1 MTYKKRQYSLS
12 LFLYLQSMYFC
23 RIMYLHSTKYYRWG
37 LYVLV
42 LLGLL
47 LLAAAWSLLGGNM
60 DISFRELPALFNG
73 DLDTVEATIIKK
85 IRLPRVILGVAVG
98 GALSLSGTILQGVYR
113 NPLVEPYTLGIS
125 GGAALGI
132 AIAIVFGLERFLGS
146 WVLPF
151 MGFAGAMV
159 IIVLVYTLGQR
170 TQRMNTQGMLL
181 VGVMISFI
189 ASSTMML
196 LMSITTTENLQSIFF
211 WTMGSL
217 DSTNGVLINV
227 AFYTSLVGLVLSYFF
242 VQPLNALRIGEEKAR
257 HLGVNTDLSIR
268 LLFIISSLLTGVCV
282 AVVGVIGFVGL
293 IIPHLVRF
301 LVGGDFRILL
311 ITSFLGGGIFLILSD
326 ILARNII
333 APNELPIGV
342 ITGLIGGTVFVFMIN
357 KSKGRI

>member
-1 MTYKKRQYSLS
+1 MYS
-12 LFLYLQSMYFC
+12 QT
-23 RIMYLHSTKYYRWG
+23 TKYYRWS
-37 LYVLV
+37 LYVLALLV
-42 LLGLL
+42 LLI
-47 LLAAAWSLLGGNM
+47 AASLWSLLGGNM
-60 DISFRELPALFNG
+60 DISIKELPQLFNG
-73 DLDTVEATIIKK
+73 ELDNVEATIITK
-85 IRLPRVILGVAVG
+85 IRLPRVILGIAVG
-98 GALSLSGTILQGVYR
+98 GALSLSGTILQGIYR

-132 AIAIVFGLERFLGS
+132 AIAIVFGLERFLGA

-151 MGFAGAMV
+151 MGFVGAMV
-159 IIVLVYTLGQR
+159 IIFLVYTLGQR
-170 TQRMNTQGMLL
+170 SQRMNTQGMLL

-189 ASSTMML
+189 ASSVMML

-217 DSTNGVLINV
+217 DSTNDILIRI
-227 AFYTSLVGLVLSYFF
+227 AFYSSIIGLVLSYFF

-257 HLGVNTDLSIR
+257 HLGINTDVAIR

-293 IIPHLVRF
+293 IIPHVVRYW
-301 LVGGDFRILL
+301 VGGDFRILL
-311 ITSFLGGGIFLILSD
+311 ITSFLGGGVFLILSD

-357 KSKGRI
+357 KSNGKL

>member
-1 MTYKKRQYSLS
+1 MNDQSL
-12 LFLYLQSMYFC
+12 
-23 RIMYLHSTKYYRWG
+23 KYYRWS
-37 LYVLV
+37 LYIAILV
-42 LLGLL
+42 LLLM
-47 LLAAAWSLLGGNM
+47 AASAWSLFGGQM
-60 DISFRELPALFNG
+60 DISFKQLPQLFSGEL
-73 DLDTVEATIIKK
+73 DSVEATIITR
-85 IRLPRVILGVAVG
+85 IRLPRVILGIAVG

-132 AIAIVFGLERFLGS
+132 AIAIVFGLERYLGA

-151 MGFAGAMV
+151 MGFLGAMV
-159 IIVLVYTLGQR
+159 IIILVYTLGQR
-170 TQRMNTQGMLL
+170 SQRMNTQGMLL

-217 DSTNGVLINV
+217 DSTNRTLINITLV
-227 AFYTSLVGLVLSYFF
+227 TSVVGLVLSYFF
-242 VQPLNALRIGEEKAR
+242 VQALNALRIGEEKAR
-257 HLGVNTDLSIR
+257 HLGVNTDLSVR
-268 LLFIISSLLTGVCV
+268 LLFMISSLLTGVCV

-293 IIPHLVRF
+293 IIPHVVRHI
-301 LVGGDFRILL
+301 VGGDFRILL
-311 ITSFLGGGIFLILSD
+311 ISSFLGGGVFLILSD

-342 ITGLIGGTVFVFMIN
+342 ITGLIGGTVFVFMISKN
-357 KSKGRI
+357 KGGL

>member
-1 MTYKKRQYSLS
+1 MSNSSL
-12 LFLYLQSMYFC
+12 
-23 RIMYLHSTKYYRWG
+23 KYYKWG
-37 LYVLV
+37 FYVLV
-42 LLGLL
+42 LLVLL
-47 LLAAAWSLLGGNM
+47 VLAASWSLLGSNM
-60 DISFRELPALFNG
+60 HISFSELPQLFNG
-73 DLDTVEATIIKK
+73 TLDSVEGIIITK
-85 IRLPRVILGVAVG
+85 IRLPRVLLGIAVG
-98 GALSLSGTILQGVYR
+98 GALSLSGTILQGIYR

-132 AIAIVFGLERFLGS
+132 AIAIVFGLERFLGT

-170 TQRMNTQGMLL
+170 SQRMSTQGMLL
-181 VGVMISFI
+181 VGVMISFV

-217 DSTNGVLINV
+217 DSINSTLIRI
-227 AFYTSLVGLVLSYFF
+227 ALFTSIIGLVLSYLF

-257 HLGVNTDLSIR
+257 HLGINTDMSIR
-268 LLFIISSLLTGVCV
+268 LLFVLSSLLTGVCV

-293 IIPHLVRF
+293 IIPHVVRF
-301 LVGGDFRILL
+301 VVGGDFRILL
-311 ITSFLGGGIFLILSD
+311 VSSFLGGGIFLILSD

-342 ITGLIGGTVFVFMIN
+342 ITGLIGGTVFVFMIS